1 MASMFQLMRE
11 NNVHLNIQPERVK
24 KKKSADNSSPYVS
37 VIKAQIMDIFPIN
50 DSISKLTLAI

>member
-1 MASMFQLMRE
+1 MRE

-24 KKKSADNSSPYVS
+24 KKDADNSSPPRVYLS
-37 VIKAQIMDIFPIN
+37 VFRAQIMDIFPIN